1 MTSKR
6 TENAGLEMKKNCSG
20 WLWPL
25 TCNLSVI
32 FVVAVALNL
41 VWELGQ
47 AFLYVGMNYNLAMI
61 VHCFWASLGDGLIL
75 WVIYLIGLLIFRNI
89 RWFVHPSASRYAV
102 MLIAGLIISII
113 VEWIGLD
120 VLKRW
125 AYTDSMPIVPLLN
138 IGLLPV
144 LQMLLL
150 PPVIFAVVAALQ
162 TCSRREPDGS

>member
-1 MTSKR
+1 MKR
-6 TENAGLEMKKNCSG
+6 NRSG

-41 VWELGQ
+41 IWELGQ
-47 AFLYVGMNYNLAMI
+47 AFLYAGMNYDLAMI
-61 VHCFWASLGDGLIL
+61 GHCFWASLGDGLIL

-89 RWFVHPSASRYAV
+89 LWFVHPSASRYAV

-125 AYTDSMPIVPLLN
+125 AYTDSMPIIPFLN